1 MNNIIPRTAARAAS
15 MCYVAWGLFHLY
27 VSWDIASLGLL
38 ETGIVQARL
47 FQLAAYMLSISAFV
61 IVVAIWLNWRNS
73 RIGYWLNIC
82 MAGWADL
89 IWVLVVVLPGYVG
102 LARGLIPPAI
112 FLSSA
117 ILSTLAVR
125 LRTEHRLISH

>member
-1 MNNIIPRTAARAAS
+1 MKNILPKVTARAAAI
-15 MCYVAWGLFHLY
+15 CYVAWGTFHLY
-27 VSWDIASLGLL
+27 VAWDIASLGLPEAGL
-38 ETGIVQARL
+38 VQARL
-47 FQLAAYMLSISAFV
+47 FQLAAYMVSISSFV

-112 FLSSA
+112 FLSGAMLSSLA
-117 ILSTLAVR
+117 IR
-125 LRTEHRLISH
+125 LRTRNA

>member
-1 MNNIIPRTAARAAS
+1 MTISQNKHVFAHTAAT
-15 MCYVAWGLFHLY
+15 CYVAWGIFHLY
-27 VSWDIASLGLL
+27 VAWNIASLGLP
-38 ETGIVQARL
+38 ETGLVQARL
-47 FQLAAYMLSISAFV
+47 FQLAAYMLTISTFV
-61 IVVAIWLNWRNS
+61 IVVAIRLNWRNS

-112 FLSSA
+112 FLSGA
-117 ILSTLAVR
+117 ILSTLAIR
-125 LRTEHRLISH
+125 RGKEH